1 MTRPD
6 ELFARYLTQ
15 RESIGEV
22 SYVLTHAEPSQGV
35 MPAESPATDT
45 PSTQKSHPPSK
56 GPRTAPEEGSEQNKW
71 RKGAPEI
78 PPPGIEISPP
88 SSDLFASDP
97 LANVDLDKLGEL
109 IRRCEQCALSRGRK
123 NAVPGEGP
131 PDADLM
137 VIGEGPG
144 ANEDEQGRPFV
155 GRAGDLLNEILA
167 AIGCPRET
175 VYIANIVKCRP
186 PQNRNPET
194 DEIVECLPYLH
205 RQIALV
211 KPKVILA
218 MGGVAACTLLEYRGS
233 LGSLRNKVHTFR
245 GIPLVVTYH
254 PAALLRNPN
263 WKKPTWDD
271 VRIARRLLAGE
282 R

>member
-1 MTRPD
+1 MTDPRD
-6 ELFARYLTQ
+6 LLARYLTQ
-15 RESIGEV
+15 REAAGEV
-22 SYVLTHAEPSQGV
+22 SYVLSRNEVSLTV
-35 MPAESPATDT
+35 MPERAVTARVSEGRPANE
-45 PSTQKSHPPSK
+45 PP
-56 GPRTAPEEGSEQNKW
+56 TAVQETAAREKW

-78 PPPGIEISPP
+78 PPPGIEIAPP
-88 SSDLFASDP
+88 PTDLFANDP
-97 LANVDLDKLGEL
+97 LGSADLDQLGEL
-109 IRRCEQCALSRGRK
+109 IRNCRKCALCEERK

-144 ANEDEQGRPFV
+144 ATEDEQGRPFV
-155 GRAGDLLNEILA
+155 GRAGKLLDDILA

-186 PQNRNPET
+186 PGNRNPER
-194 DEIVECLPYLH
+194 DEIAACLPYLH

-211 KPKVILA
+211 NPKVILA
-218 MGGVAACTLLEYRGS
+218 MGGVAAGTLLDFKGS
-233 LGSLRNKVHTFR
+233 LGSLRNKIHTFHN
-245 GIPLVVTYH
+245 IPVVVTYH

>member
-1 MTRPD
+1 MTDPRD
-6 ELFARYLTQ
+6 LLTRYLTQ
-15 RESIGEV
+15 REAAGEV
-22 SYVLTHAEPSQGV
+22 SYVLSRNELPLTV
-35 MPAESPATDT
+35 MPEHAVTARASEDRPA
-45 PSTQKSHPPSK
+45 HE
-56 GPRTAPEEGSEQNKW
+56 PRTAVREPAEREKW

-78 PPPGIEISPP
+78 PPPGIAIAPP
-88 SSDLFASDP
+88 ATDLFANDP
-97 LANVDLDKLGEL
+97 LGGTDLDQLGEL
-109 IRRCEQCALSRGRK
+109 IRNCRKCALCEERK

-131 PDADLM
+131 PDAGLM
-137 VIGEGPG
+137 VVGEGPG

-155 GRAGDLLNEILA
+155 GRAGKLLDDILA

-186 PQNRNPET
+186 PGNRNPER
-194 DEIVECLPYLH
+194 DEIAACLPYLH

-211 KPKVILA
+211 NPKVILA
-218 MGGVAACTLLEYRGS
+218 MGGVAAGTLLDFKGS
-233 LGSLRNKVHTFR
+233 LGSLRNKIHTFHK
-245 GIPLVVTYH
+245 IPVVVTYH

>member
-1 MTRPD
+1 MTDPRD
-6 ELFARYLTQ
+6 LLARYLTQ
-15 RESIGEV
+15 REAAGEV
-22 SYVLTHAEPSQGV
+22 SYVLSRDEVSLTVIPERAVTARVSEGRPASEP
-35 MPAESPATDT
+35 P
-45 PSTQKSHPPSK
+45 
-56 GPRTAPEEGSEQNKW
+56 TAVQETAAREKW

-78 PPPGIEISPP
+78 PPPGIEIAPP
-88 SSDLFASDP
+88 PTDLFGNDP
-97 LANVDLDKLGEL
+97 LGGTDLDQLGEL
-109 IRRCEQCALSRGRK
+109 IRNCRKCALCEERK

-144 ANEDEQGRPFV
+144 ATEDGQGRPCV
-155 GRAGDLLNEILA
+155 GRAGKLLDDILA

-186 PQNRNPET
+186 PGNRNPER
-194 DEIVECLPYLH
+194 DEIAACLPYLH

-211 KPKVILA
+211 NPNVILA
-218 MGGVAACTLLEYRGS
+218 MGGVAAGTLLDFKGS
-233 LGSLRNKVHTFR
+233 LGSLRNKIHTFHN
-245 GIPLVVTYH
+245 IPVVVTYH